1 MRIAGSTLTCIFSGA
16 VHGSHP
22 LALLTGGGFLHGKV
36 EKTHERE
43 LTVASE
49 HLFIDTFVQVQ
60 LLGLVDSLGIEQRQ
74 DGRFVGHNRPKGNT
88 SSHIN
93 GMPNIETASPENK
106 TSRYANEA
114 DAQSIHFKKYDK
126 ISQLNQAR
134 PHQPIM

>member
-49 HLFIDTFVQVQ
+49 HLFINTVVQVQ
-60 LLGLVDSLGIEQRQ
+60 LLGLVDSLGVKQRQ
-74 DGRFVGHNRPKGNT
+74 DGRFVGHDRPKGNT

-93 GMPNIETASPENK
+93 GMPDSQPRK
-106 TSRYANEA
+106 LSYKK
-114 DAQSIHFKKYDK
+114 SIMTCK
-126 ISQLNQAR
+126 
-134 PHQPIM
+134 